1 MDSLKKLEDIINQ
14 VDLEIQNY
22 NDEEILDEIKTKRKV
37 KSLKIK
43 NGK

>member
-37 KSLKIK
+37 KSLKNK

>member
-43 NGK
+43 IVN